1 MVSSHTKMILM
12 NEYNSAVSL
21 CVFGLGFTVWFSV
34 WYPGWGFLLTLG
46 FVYRVGLRVLGVCF
60 SDLVEFVIR
69 VSFWFGFTTRRPF
82 ECAAELSVSC
92 VSRTH
97 MILISDVI
105 SVVSLWVV
113 YFTHLGFFCNTKRG
127 K

>member
-1 MVSSHTKMILM
+1 MILM

-69 VSFWFGFTTRRPF
+69 VSFGLVLLPGDRLRAQQNFQCPVCHAHT
-82 ECAAELSVSC
+82 
-92 VSRTH
+92 
-97 MILISDVI
+97 
-105 SVVSLWVV
+105 
-113 YFTHLGFFCNTKRG
+113 
-127 K
+127 